1 VGEVSGECLVRQL
14 PNRQNVCL
22 SLILQPYN
30 IYFQSGT
37 LSWEVAAVSEQ
48 FSVVLFFDDGQHKYV
63 RRFVSAQEACRAFQH
78 YSRGAGAQ
86 LELTV
91 RVIVTDSSDCIVR
104 EWKYGEG
111 VTFPADFNRVASDQ
125 HRRSRRGLS
134 RSAGDRATGQGVHPA
149 GSRAGIRRR
158 EQ

>member
-1 VGEVSGECLVRQL
+1 VLICYGILIVLLLPEREVGEVSGECLVRQL

-78 YSRGAGAQ
+78 YSRGARAQ
-86 LELTV
+86 L
-91 RVIVTDSSDCIVR
+91 D
-104 EWKYGEG
+104 
-111 VTFPADFNRVASDQ
+111 
-125 HRRSRRGLS
+125 
-134 RSAGDRATGQGVHPA
+134 
-149 GSRAGIRRR
+149 
-158 EQ
+158 